1 MPQIEYVTVANHAE
15 AINGLLYLQGAGLTD
30 VMQPMDGSGAPGVVH
45 IGLGVSLLV
54 GWNETNRTYPMQLH
68 IEHEDGE
75 TVAIIDAT
83 VEAGRPA
90 GLAPGS
96 DQRHVLA
103 ISGEVQF
110 AREGGYR
117 VRAVIDG
124 QERAVTFRVVRPAT
138 SGPVTRAGGPT
149 DFDIPPL

>member
-1 MPQIEYVTVANHAE
+1 MPQIEFVTVANHAE
-15 AINGLLYLQGAGLTD
+15 ALNGLLYLQGAGLTE
-30 VMQPMDGSGAPGVVH
+30 VIQPMDGSGAPGVVH

-54 GWNETNRTYPMQLH
+54 GWNETNRTFPLQLH

-75 TVAIIDAT
+75 PVVIIDAG

-90 GLAPGS
+90 GLTPGS

-110 AREGGYR
+110 AREGGYV
-117 VRAVIDG
+117 VRAEIDG
-124 QERAVTFRVVRPAT
+124 GHRQVSFRVVRPDAPQQR
-138 SGPVTRAGGPT
+138 SSGPT
-149 DFDIPPL
+149 DFDIPSL

>member
-1 MPQIEYVTVANHAE
+1 
-15 AINGLLYLQGAGLTD
+15 
-30 VMQPMDGSGAPGVVH
+30 
-45 IGLGVSLLV
+45 
-54 GWNETNRTYPMQLH
+54 
-68 IEHEDGE
+68 
-75 TVAIIDAT
+75 